1 MLYVFWQRDLPKL
14 DLQVDPGT
22 DFIAWTAQWEAYR
35 SLSGLDK
42 EPQVKQVKVLT
53 LCFCRKTLTTQQVIR
68 QFPSVYMRTGQ
79 ILLYWLHQKNIRD
92 QILKASEWVKW
103 LRTCCRWRTW
113 HYSGGLRQ
121 APNVLFVIWTQFVDV
136 SLQFT
141 ENEWLLCEGFIH
153 SIAGSVMALSL
164 YCTGFGYSWLWTRHV

>member
-1 MLYVFWQRDLPKL
+1 MSYVFRQRDLPKL
-14 DLQVDPGT
+14 DLQVDPGS
-22 DFIAWTAQWEAYR
+22 DFIAWKAQWEAYR

-42 EPQVKQVKVLT
+42 KSQVKVLT
-53 LCFCRKTLTTQQVIR
+53 LCFCRKTLTTRQVIR
-68 QFPSVYMRTGQ
+68 QFPSVYTRTGQ

-141 ENEWLLCEGFIH
+141 ETEWLLCEGFI
-153 SIAGSVMALSL
+153 ALL
-164 YCTGFGYSWLWTRHV
+164 AVLWLLVCTA